1 MARFVPT
8 LSRRLVLAAI
18 GLLVLVLVGYLAVTA
33 LLARRELTNAKA
45 ALSVVKSRLLAGDQ
59 AGARAELVTAEHDAA
74 AADGHTGGI
83 VWRAAAGI
91 PWLGAPLHTVRGIAA
106 TAHDLTSSTLPKVVT
121 VATSLSPD
129 RLRVAPDQI
138 DVQRL
143 RSAGPTLAS
152 VAQQTEAAIKH
163 ADALPHSTWL
173 PAADK
178 ARRQFVDLIGG
189 LHSTLARA
197 AQASRL
203 LPSMLGADGPRRYL
217 LVIQTNAESRGL
229 GGLPGV
235 FAVVSARNGKVGFDQ
250 FGNDSD
256 ITGQA
261 HVDLGRDFAR
271 WYGDLGVQRLFVNST
286 ASPDMPSDARIWM
299 SMWQDQ
305 TGQRLDG
312 AIATDPVALSYLLKV
327 TGPLTLSDG
336 TQVSSDSIVRLAE
349 SEAYSRFR
357 STPARKRFF
366 VMLGRQTADHV
377 LHSAGGHGTALLD
390 ALEQAAGERRLL
402 VWSAHP
408 DEESQ
413 LAPTSLGGVVPT
425 GPAPLTALVVNNGGG
440 NKLDYY
446 LDRTLTYTPGSCAD
460 GRRQTTVTIT
470 LTNTAPKH
478 GLPPYVVIRSDQPQW
493 PPPAGTNRALLTLYT
508 TDGSR
513 LVHATLDG
521 DDITDRVL
529 PGRDKGHPLMSYD
542 VEIRPQQAV
551 TFQLTLSEPRVPGP
565 VRTFVQPLVR
575 PMRQTVHQ
583 PTC

>member
-1 MARFVPT
+1 MKV
-8 LSRRLVLAAI
+8 SRRLVLLGL

-45 ALSVVKSRLLAGDQ
+45 ALSVVKTKLLAGDQ
-59 AGARAELVTAEHDAA
+59 AGAHAELVTADHDAA
-74 AADGHTGGI
+74 RAASHTNGI
-83 VWRAAAGI
+83 VWRAAADI
-91 PWLGAPLHTVRGIAA
+91 PWLGAPLHTVRGIAT
-106 TAHDLTSSTLPKVVT
+106 TAHDLTSTTLPQVVS

-143 RSAGPTLAS
+143 RKAGPTLAS
-152 VAQQTEAAIKH
+152 VAQQTEAATQR
-163 ADALPHSTWL
+163 AAALPKSTWL

-197 AQASRL
+197 SQASKL
-203 LPSMLGADGPRRYL
+203 LPSMLGADGPRHYL

-235 FAVVSARNGKVGFDQ
+235 FAVVSAKNGKVGFDR

-256 ITGQA
+256 ITGQG
-261 HVDLGRDFAR
+261 HVNLGPDFAH

-299 SMWQDQ
+299 SMWQQQ
-305 TGQRLDG
+305 TGQHLDG

-327 TGPLTLSDG
+327 TGPVRLSDG
-336 TQVSSDSIVRLAE
+336 TEVSSDSIVRLAE

-377 LHSAGGHGTALLD
+377 LHSAGGHGAALLD
-390 ALEQAAGERRLL
+390 ALEHAATERRLL
-402 VWSAHP
+402 VWSAHQ
-408 DEESQ
+408 DEEAQ
-413 LAPTSLGGVVPT
+413 LAPTSLGGLIPT
-425 GPAPLTALVVNNGGG
+425 GPAPMTALVINNGAGS
-440 NKLDYY
+440 KLDYY
-446 LDRTLTYTPGSCAD
+446 LDRSLTYSAGSCSG
-460 GRRQTTVTIT
+460 GRRQADVTIT

-478 GLPPYVVIRSDQPQW
+478 GLPPYVVIRSDHPVW
-493 PPPAGTNRALLTLYT
+493 PPPPGTNRELVTLYT
-508 TDGSR
+508 TEGTR
-513 LVHATLDG
+513 LTHATLDG
-521 DDITDRVL
+521 NDVSDEAL
-529 PGRDKGHPLMSYD
+529 PGREQGHPLLSYD
-542 VEIRPQQAV
+542 VEIRPGQTV
-551 TFQLTLSEPRVPGP
+551 KLQLALSEPQVPGR

-575 PMRQTVHQ
+575 PMRQTITQ
-583 PTC
+583 PSC